1 MADRMLEGKIA
12 LITGASSGIGRGAAI
27 VFARYGARLVL
38 SDVDVEGGEETAA
51 EVRRAGGEAVFVKVD
66 VAQASEVEALIR
78 RAVDQYGR
86 LDCAFNNAGVDGA
99 QGPTA
104 DCSEENW
111 DRVLAV
117 NLKGVWLCM
126 KYEIRQMLEQGGGA
140 IVNTSSGAGLSGV
153 AGMPAYVVSKHGV
166 VGLTRAA
173 ALEYAKHNIR
183 VNAVCPGAV
192 RTPMIERIIDRGL
205 ISEAR
210 LGGPIGRLGMPEE
223 VGEAAAWL
231 CSERASF
238 MIGHALSV
246 DGGTGAG

>member
-27 VFARYGARLVL
+27 VFAGYGARLVL
-38 SDVDVEGGEETAA
+38 ADIDVEGGEETAA
-51 EVRRAGGEAVFVKVD
+51 EVQRAGGEAIFVKTD
-66 VAQASEVEALIR
+66 VTSAGEVEALVAG
-78 RAVDQYGR
+78 AVARYGR
-86 LDCAFNNAGVDGA
+86 LDCAFNNAGVEGA
-99 QGPTA
+99 AGPTA
-104 DCSEENW
+104 ECSEENW
-111 DRVLAV
+111 SRVLDV

-126 KYEIRQMLEQGGGA
+126 KHEIRQMLLQGGGV

-153 AGMPAYVVSKHGV
+153 AGLPAYVASKHGV

-173 ALEYAKHNIR
+173 ALEYARSNIR

-192 RTPMIERIIDRGL
+192 RTPMIENIIHRGL
-205 ISEAR
+205 TTEVR
-210 LGGPIGRLGMPEE
+210 LGGPIGRLGTPEE
-223 VGEAAAWL
+223 VGEAVAWL
-231 CSERASF
+231 CSSRASF

>member
-12 LITGASSGIGRGAAI
+12 LITGSGSGIGRGAAT
-27 VFARYGARLVL
+27 VFARHGARLVL
-38 SDVDVEGGEETAA
+38 SDIDVESGEATAA
-51 EVRRAGGEAVFVKVD
+51 EVRRAGGEAVFIKVD
-66 VAQASEVEALIR
+66 VAQASEVEALVQ
-78 RAVDQYGR
+78 RAVAQYGR

-99 QGPTA
+99 PGPTA
-104 DCSEENW
+104 ECSEENW
-111 DRVLAV
+111 DQVLAV

-126 KYEIRQMLEQGGGA
+126 KYELRQMLAQGEGA

-173 ALEYAKHNIR
+173 ALEYAKKNIR
-183 VNAVCPGAV
+183 INAICPGAV
-192 RTPMIERIIDRGL
+192 RTPMIERIIFRGL
-205 ISEAR
+205 TTEAQ
-210 LGGPIGRLGMPEE
+210 LGGPIGRLGLPEE

-231 CSERASF
+231 CSARASF